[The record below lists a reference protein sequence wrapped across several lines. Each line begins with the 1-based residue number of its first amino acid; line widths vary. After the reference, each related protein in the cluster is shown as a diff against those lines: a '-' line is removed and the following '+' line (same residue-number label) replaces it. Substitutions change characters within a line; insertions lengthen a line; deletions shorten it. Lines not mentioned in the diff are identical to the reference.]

1 MLRDAKQLIYI
12 HPEASLY
19 EAIKTLIHNK
29 IHRQGGRILV
39 EKINWIESFVLK
51 KINQHCLGPFTCFM
65 IKT

>member
-1 MLRDAKQLIYI
+1 VLRDAKQLIYI

-51 KINQHCLGPFTCFM
+51 KKVSNTAPPQVPSHAL
-65 IKT
+65 